1 MHLLRQTRKQNASTP
16 TNEEGAVSSQMN
28 QEANAT
34 TPTNY
39 EGAVINLMNQEAN
52 VSTPTN
58 QEAKCIYSDK
68 PGSKMHLLRQT
79 RKELYLV
86 R

>member
-34 TPTNY
+34 TPINH
-39 EGAVINLMNQEAN
+39 EGAVTEPGNN
-52 VSTPTN
+52 
-58 QEAKCIYSDK
+58 CIYSDK
-68 PGSKMHLLRQT
+68 PGRSFR
-79 RKELYLV
+79 
-86 R
+86 